1 MRDLN
6 LRFTKT
12 GTFKSNYWST
22 QEVFSNRKDIVE
34 MIEVGKRKK
43 AKTTKKYKEIY
54 QKTTEKCWRDEKTEY
69 KLYSRLSEANKRTGD
84 TWPILIV
91 LIHSTTPGDT
101 LWNNWK
107 KPDG

>member
-1 MRDLN
+1 MDIKKKCKLNVQKISRSLLRDLI

-54 QKTTEKCWRDEKTEY
+54 QKTTEKC
-69 KLYSRLSEANKRTGD
+69 
-84 TWPILIV
+84 
-91 LIHSTTPGDT
+91 
-101 LWNNWK
+101 
-107 KPDG
+107 